1 MSNAHEQET
10 SLFQRLVIDPFRLRP
25 RAKTMAM
32 FYQQLA
38 ALLGAGL
45 PVLRALETLGDQ
57 FGPGI
62 LRRRLPAMQDHIH
75 QGGDLGGAFARFP
88 EVFGP
93 VAIAMIHA
101 GERAGRLEEVFAR
114 LAESNRRRARLTSK
128 FIAGVLY
135 PALLLHVA
143 VLAVPL
149 VQKLQT
155 PELSYWQLAL
165 PRIGILYGALFVLF
179 LAPRMMRAT
188 PSGAYVLDLLRSVV
202 PVYGM
207 VAEKLALARFA
218 RALGGLYGSGTEL
231 ARAVAIAGAACGDEP
246 LRRRAESVSY
256 AVEDGTPLHAALT
269 EAGGFP
275 SPFLNM
281 VTTGENSGRLA
292 EMLANAA
299 EYYADEAETA
309 LTRLVVVLPI
319 VIYLGVA
326 VYLGYEIVQAYAGLL
341 NRTVGEPLKA
351 IENLP

>member
-1 MSNAHEQET
+1 
-10 SLFQRLVIDPFRLRP
+10 
-25 RAKTMAM
+25 M

-45 PVLRALETLGDQ
+45 PVLRALEALGDQ
-57 FGPGI
+57 FGPGM

-75 QGGDLGGAFARFP
+75 QGGDLAGAFARFP

-114 LAESNRRRARLTSK
+114 LAEANRRRARLTSK
-128 FIAGVLY
+128 FVAGILY

-143 VLAVPL
+143 VLLVPL
-149 VQKLQT
+149 VQKLQS

-165 PRIGILYGALFVLF
+165 PRIGVLYGALALLF
-179 LAPRMMRAT
+179 LAPRVMRAT
-188 PSGAYVLDLLRSVV
+188 PSGAYVVDVLRRMV
-202 PVYGM
+202 PVYGT
-207 VAEKLALARFA
+207 VAEKFSLARFA
-218 RALGGLYGSGTEL
+218 RALGGLYGSGMGL
-231 ARAVAIAGAACGDEP
+231 ARAVAMAGAACGDEP
-246 LRRRAESVSY
+246 LRRRAESVSR
-256 AVEDGTPLHAALT
+256 AVEDGMPLHAALT
-269 EAGGFP
+269 GAGGFP

-281 VTTGENSGRLA
+281 VTTGENSGRLDA
-292 EMLANAA
+292 MLANAA

-309 LTRLVVVLPI
+309 LTRLVVILPVL
-319 VIYLGVA
+319 IYLGVA
-326 VYLGYEIVQAYAGLL
+326 AYLGYEIVRAYVGLL